1 MGGKDDSSTH
11 ICFPGLPLNE
21 IRFASFASSG
31 LKCYLDFI
39 SLNKDSMPIEAFPP
53 TDVMSFKSLSSQLG
67 K

>member
-1 MGGKDDSSTH
+1 MIAAPTFVFLG
-11 ICFPGLPLNE
+11 FLLNE

-53 TDVMSFKSLSSQLG
+53 TYVMSFKPLSSQLG